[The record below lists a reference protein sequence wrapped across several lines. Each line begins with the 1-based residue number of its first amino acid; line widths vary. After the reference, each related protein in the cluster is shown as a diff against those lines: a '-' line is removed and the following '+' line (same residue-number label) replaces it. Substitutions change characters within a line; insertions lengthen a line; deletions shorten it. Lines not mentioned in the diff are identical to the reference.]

1 MNLKHAS
8 FFTMLI
14 LGLFLMS
21 CEEETDLT
29 PDPDEKQGLFELEI
43 TDAPVDDPM
52 VKSVFVTISDVQIDD
67 QSLPDFSP
75 VTLDLLTL
83 QNGTTSLLGSD
94 SIGVG
99 TYNEIALI
107 LDTGACYVEDVE
119 GLEHA
124 LVPEKDK
131 IELAHEFS
139 VSEDSAVQLVI
150 DFDLRKTV
158 HRNLTDSIDQYD
170 FVSTADMINGL
181 RIINKANA
189 GELSGIVTDASSGSD
204 VIVAYLYDQNDF
216 DADAEATVDD
226 ESELRFTNAV
236 TSAMVQSDGTYEF
249 PFLEEGDYELHFASF
264 DENPVTGEVE
274 FRGLMEVE
282 SGVVE
287 EVLNVT
293 IEAGVSSELDLSLTG
308 LLPL

>member
-1 MNLKHAS
+1 
-8 FFTMLI
+8 
-14 LGLFLMS
+14 
-21 CEEETDLT
+21 
-29 PDPDEKQGLFELEI
+29 
-43 TDAPVDDPM
+43 
-52 VKSVFVTISDVQIDD
+52 
-67 QSLPDFSP
+67 
-75 VTLDLLTL
+75 TL

-124 LVPEKDK
+124 LVPETDK

-170 FVSTADMINGL
+170 FVSTADMVNGL

-189 GELSGIVTDASSGSD
+189 GELSGIVTDATSGSD

-264 DENPVTGEVE
+264 DENP
-274 FRGLMEVE
+274 
-282 SGVVE
+282 
-287 EVLNVT
+287 
-293 IEAGVSSELDLSLTG
+293 
-308 LLPL
+308 